1 MTPTGR
7 TRVGRS
13 CSSPPAPKSGAL
25 MQIPSLLVIAL
36 WLTGAMWLVGLLAYR
51 FGLPSEFVA
60 SIFIIGSVAAVIEW
74 LTIKLK

>member
-1 MTPTGR
+1 MHLP
-7 TRVGRS
+7 
-13 CSSPPAPKSGAL
+13 
-25 MQIPSLLVIAL
+25 PSLAIAL